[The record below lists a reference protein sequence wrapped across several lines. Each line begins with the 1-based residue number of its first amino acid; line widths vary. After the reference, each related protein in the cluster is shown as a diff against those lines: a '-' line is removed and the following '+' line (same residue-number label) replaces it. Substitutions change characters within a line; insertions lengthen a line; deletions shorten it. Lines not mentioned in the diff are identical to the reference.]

1 MSLTSGNTFQGNVIN
16 SLSLHPNGRK
26 LLVHVR
32 NSVLCML
39 DLRSY
44 TIMQR
49 YLGASNFKEHIRS
62 TLSACGCFVI
72 AGSEDGYAYVWNTET
87 GKSCLNGKPIRA

>member
-1 MSLTSGNTFQGNVIN
+1 
-16 SLSLHPNGRK
+16 
-26 LLVHVR
+26 
-32 NSVLCML
+32 
-39 DLRSY
+39 
-44 TIMQR
+44 MQR

-87 GKSCLNGKPIRA
+87 GQSSLSGQLILAKLEISCFPITVFFKDKFFNFIALD

>member
-1 MSLTSGNTFQGNVIN
+1 
-16 SLSLHPNGRK
+16 
-26 LLVHVR
+26 
-32 NSVLCML
+32 
-39 DLRSY
+39 
-44 TIMQR
+44 MQR

-87 GKSCLNGKPIRA
+87 GKSCLNGKPILA

>member
-1 MSLTSGNTFQGNVIN
+1 
-16 SLSLHPNGRK
+16 
-26 LLVHVR
+26 
-32 NSVLCML
+32 
-39 DLRSY
+39 
-44 TIMQR
+44 MQR

-87 GKSCLNGKPIRA
+87 GQSRLSGQLILA